1 MRTETS
7 LLASTREQNLLLRAQ
22 AALLAP
28 VLIHIGTGILR
39 YGLVIVLL
47 WIGGMKFTAY
57 EAAGIAPLEIHSPL
71 VSWAYYLLGEAPS
84 LISWGDRD
92 HSGYRDRASASKA
105 AHFRHRKPCL
115 GGDVSHYL
123 EFSFY
128 DPGMGAHARL
138 PRTLGFTRPV
148 FVEGY
153 RTSRRSGL
161 YRRRS
166 IRRGPRTRD
175 TSRTH
180 HKRDVSQAL
189 ASWPFAYCAVMATV
203 H

>member
-84 LISWGDRD
+84 LISWGGDRD

-115 GGDVSHYL
+115 GFNYRAEPIVTWQIDLVS
-123 EFSFY
+123 
-128 DPGMGAHARL
+128 R
-138 PRTLGFTRPV
+138 PRCSRPQERRWSELV
-148 FVEGY
+148 L
-153 RTSRRSGL
+153 RRKCNLCSAPLWPRRSATKSRCEEEGVGK
-161 YRRRS
+161 RS
-166 IRRGPRTRD
+166 RNQPSD
-175 TSRTH
+175 
-180 HKRDVSQAL
+180 A
-189 ASWPFAYCAVMATV
+189 ASTEEV
-203 H
+203 

>member
-71 VSWAYYLLGEAPS
+71 VSRAYYLLGQAPS
-84 LISWGDRD
+84 LISWG
-92 HSGYRDRASASKA
+92 
-105 AHFRHRKPCL
+105 
-115 GGDVSHYL
+115 
-123 EFSFY
+123 
-128 DPGMGAHARL
+128 
-138 PRTLGFTRPV
+138 
-148 FVEGY
+148 
-153 RTSRRSGL
+153 
-161 YRRRS
+161 
-166 IRRGPRTRD
+166 
-175 TSRTH
+175 
-180 HKRDVSQAL
+180 
-189 ASWPFAYCAVMATV
+189 
-203 H
+203 